1 MKNIFKLM
9 GLALIAGSMMFVACN
24 NDENDNNNTNNPT
37 PEPASV
43 INVQFGETTW
53 SPAQVEG
60 ELYADDDY
68 LDIALYADTND
79 ATKPMCSGELGLTVM
94 TYDDT
99 VCSFGYAMNQSDF
112 VPYGQYM
119 YYGWVT
125 NTAFDGS
132 LTVSAIDLNKKTI
145 SATGTYQLMSFSD
158 YLQYVQQQMAADDV
172 RTAMLNLT
180 FENAKWE

>member
-24 NDENDNNNTNNPT
+24 KDENDDNNTNNNQ
-37 PEPASV
+37 EPASV
-43 INVQFGETTW
+43 ITVQFGDNTW
-53 SPAQVEG
+53 TPAQVEG
-60 ELYADDDY
+60 EIYADEDY

-79 ATKPMCSGELGLTVM
+79 VTKPMCSGELGLTVM

-112 VPYGQYM
+112 VSYGQYT

-125 NTAFDGS
+125 NTAYDGS
-132 LTVSAIDLNKKTI
+132 QNVTAIDLNKKTI
-145 SATGTYQLMSFSD
+145 SATGTYQLMSFED
-158 YLQYVQQQMAADDV
+158 YLAYYQGQMAASDV